1 MIERQSRAL
10 KTRMIAMNPQKI
22 EPKNDPLGWR
32 PGPRKV
38 GQKTQNTPLVTSPQE
53 NCKLESKL
61 EDLLNP

>member
-1 MIERQSRAL
+1 
-10 KTRMIAMNPQKI
+10 MIAMNPQKI